1 MNVVE
6 FLGSR
11 ITKTIASVLIVG
23 QVGLLF
29 CNISYA
35 APASQFKKL
44 GTMSSAE
51 AKISGN
57 AKGFEWL
64 KNAQMNAT
72 TTNINSASG
81 DISFNAVG
89 QIGRAHV

>member
-35 APASQFKKL
+35 APCKP
-44 GTMSSAE
+44 
-51 AKISGN
+51 I
-57 AKGFEWL
+57 
-64 KNAQMNAT
+64 
-72 TTNINSASG
+72 
-81 DISFNAVG
+81 
-89 QIGRAHV
+89 